1 MLKLK
6 RDKLMKNYNTKS
18 KKKKKNSMPIIFSQQ
33 ILSGKSL
40 LVITSKPKK
49 EFKLWIQIITNNN
62 LQLMICC
69 ESIVKIL

>member
-6 RDKLMKNYNTKS
+6 RDKLMKNYNTKP
-18 KKKKKNSMPIIFSQQ
+18 KKKKNSMLIIFSQQ